1 MIGTNWPSFP
11 QAGIEVTD
19 NPTDSNPEQVVLI
32 KINGQT
38 ASKRTRNRVRE
49 AGPQFFLV
57 KKDYFDRFNTE
68 CALVRSPKGFFG
80 WLPLNE
86 IIISATK
93 E

>member
-1 MIGTNWPSFP
+1 MTENSTNS
-11 QAGIEVTD
+11 
-19 NPTDSNPEQVVLI
+19 SPEQAVLI

-49 AGPQFFLV
+49 AGPQFLLV
-57 KKDYFDRFNTE
+57 KKAHFDRFNTE